1 MSAIDQFP
9 TVRKAAMLIA
19 LDNGLIN
26 RFCSEETWIGKVE
39 GAIFAD
45 GVPQHDVRMLEN
57 FLLTLSEED
66 LETLCCGEHSE
77 MVAVEA
83 NAPMSVVEPDM
94 KVTRLLNDIFEA

>member
-26 RFCSEETWIGKVE
+26 RFCSEESWINKVE
-39 GAIFAD
+39 AAIFAD
-45 GVPQHDVRMLEN
+45 GVPQQDVQSLET

-66 LETLCCGEHSE
+66 LETLCCGEHME

-83 NAPMSVVEPDM
+83 NAPMSVVEPEM

>member
-9 TVRKAAMLIA
+9 TVRKAAILIA

-26 RFCSEETWIGKVE
+26 RFCSEENWISKVE
-39 GAIFAD
+39 EAIFAD
-45 GVPQHDVRMLEN
+45 GVPQQDVQALED
-57 FLLTLSEED
+57 FLKTLSEED
-66 LETLCCGEHSE
+66 FETICCGEHDE

-83 NAPMSVVEPDM
+83 NAPMSVVEPEM

>member
-57 FLLTLSEED
+57 FLSSLSEKD
-66 LETLCCGEHSE
+66 FDTVCNGEHME

-83 NAPMSVVEPDM
+83 NAPRSVLYPELP
-94 KVTRLLNDIFEA
+94 VTRLLNDIFEA